1 MKLKIN
7 FVILCDKIYLHFQ
20 KKTINYQYIRT
31 KAGICESKFSFYFKN
46 IILIIK
52 NIMLDLK
59 QIEQAINI
67 ISIEKKIPKE
77 KLVEIIEAAIRTA
90 YKKDYSSN
98 REEEVNVKL
107 DFENYTMEI
116 AVEKTVVKEVSNPA
130 TEISFEELWDSAGD
144 YSEWDVIELDVTD
157 EINSDDGW
165 ESFWRIASQA
175 ARQVIIQKIGD
186 SEKEKIYDLFKWKEG
201 QIVNVKVEIVEWGK
215 VIFDYN
221 GNQVVLPKSEQVS
234 RDLYTAWNRFYL
246 YIAEVSKNET
256 GTPKVILSRKR
267 SELVSAIFAEQVSE
281 IWEGIITIDNI
292 VRQPWV
298 KTKLLVSTTYEEIDP
313 VGTLIGQKGIR
324 VKSVMDELSG
334 EKIDI
339 IANTGDIREIL
350 KKSLSP
356 AQVINV
362 EIDEEDELA
371 TCYIES
377 SERAKAVWKNGLNV
391 NLASKLTGYRI
402 SIKDI
407 EVEEE
412 KEES

>member
-1 MKLKIN
+1 
-7 FVILCDKIYLHFQ
+7 
-20 KKTINYQYIRT
+20 
-31 KAGICESKFSFYFKN
+31 
-46 IILIIK
+46 
-52 NIMLDLK
+52 MLDLK

-67 ISIEKKIPKE
+67 ISLEKKIPKE
-77 KLVEIIEAAIRTA
+77 KLVEIIEAAIKTA
-90 YKKDYSSN
+90 YKKDYSS
-98 REEEVNVKL
+98 RDEEVNVKL
-107 DFENYTMEI
+107 DLENGVMEI
-116 AVEKTVVKEVSNPA
+116 AVEKTVVKEVTNPA
-130 TEISFEELWDSAGD
+130 TEISFEELGEDASD
-144 YSEWDVIELDVTD
+144 YSEGDIIELDVTD
-157 EINSDDGW
+157 EINAEDGW

-186 SEKEKIYDLFKWKEG
+186 SEKEKIYDLFEWKEG
-201 QIVNVKVEIVEWGK
+201 QIINVKVEIVEWGK

-234 RDLYTAWNRFYL
+234 RDVYSPWTRFYL

-267 SELVSAIFAEQVSE
+267 PEIVKAIFSEQVSE

-298 KTKLLVSTTYEEIDP
+298 KTKLLVSTTYDEIDP
-313 VGTLIGQKGIR
+313 VWTLIGQKGIR

-356 AQVINV
+356 AEVLKV
-362 EIDEEDELA
+362 EIDEENEVA
-371 TCYIES
+371 NCYILPT
-377 SERAKAVWKNGLNV
+377 ERAKAVWKNGLNV
-391 NLASKLTGYRI
+391 NLASKLTGYKI
-402 SIKDI
+402 SIKDV
-407 EVEEE
+407 EVEDEGKNEE
-412 KEES
+412 K